1 MKSNSFGTACGQR
14 QRRAPGLR
22 FALLTLLGVA
32 LTLAGVLS
40 LSRLPWNEAGAHLV
54 AGTWPTAEATI
65 SSVSLAEEIR
75 VRADRRVETELVLTV
90 AYAYEVDGQLYE
102 GYRGALSDR
111 GALHD
116 RDLRTLYRKL
126 NFARITGRSVP
137 VSYDPHQP
145 ALAYLDTGFDWK
157 RAAAPFGLGLAAIG
171 WGLSLIGAAARRKG
185 AASLL

>member
-1 MKSNSFGTACGQR
+1 MRTTSFGTACGQR
-14 QRRAPGLR
+14 HRRVSWPR

-32 LTLAGVLS
+32 LTVAGVLS
-40 LSRLPWNEAGAHLV
+40 LSRLSWNEARTHLV
-54 AGTWPTAEATI
+54 AGAWPTAEATI
-65 SSVSLAEEIR
+65 SSVTLVEESR
-75 VRADRRVETELVLTV
+75 VRPDRRVETELVLSV
-90 AYAYEVDGQLYE
+90 VYAYEVDGQLYE

-111 GALHD
+111 AALHD

-126 NFARITGRSVP
+126 NFARITGRIVP
-137 VSYDPHQP
+137 ASYDPHEP

-157 RAAAPFGLGLAAIG
+157 AAAAPFGLGLAAIG